1 MNPKTIFAAYQ
12 VARTGKKYYGLG
24 MKIVD
29 RIKSQV
35 KLIVSIVMVY
45 ALVVL
50 GLLVYIAI
58 RVS

>member
-1 MNPKTIFAAYQ
+1 MNPKNILAAYQ
-12 VARTGKKYYGLG
+12 VARTGQKYYGVG

-29 RIKSQV
+29 RIKSRV
-35 KLIVSIVMVY
+35 KLIISIIVVY

-58 RVS
+58 RVG

>member
-12 VARTGKKYYGLG
+12 VARTGQKYYGVG

-29 RIKSQV
+29 RIKSRV
-35 KLIVSIVMVY
+35 KLIVGIIIVY

-50 GLLVYIAI
+50 GLLIYIAI